1 MPEDTNGREK
11 SQRGM
16 KIATVV
22 MAALIIIGVGVALSG
37 GEPEGETA
45 LETSSLSWHERAATW
60 WSDTDFWP
68 FDEDEVVAVADDSG
82 DDILDTNLPADT
94 NPPPQRVG
102 TPTPVEPAPVA
113 AAPPSTTSAS
123 TTTVTATTN
132 GTTTVAT
139 TTTAKADDKKA
150 EAVKKP
156 IEIFQVSDKDTFE
169 IAGRPAI
176 SVFLTGVDTMSGSA
190 LIIVSGA
197 KAGNLTLKEG
207 EAPQAGWAV
216 IEDEQPLDLAKV
228 REAATHDE
236 LHPLKLGKNVE
247 GWCHRTGPY
256 DCRVPEKLAK
266 K

>member
-1 MPEDTNGREK
+1 MSDNTTDREK
-11 SQRGM
+11 NLSGM
-16 KIATVV
+16 RIATGV
-22 MAALIIIGVGVALSG
+22 MAVLIVIGAGVALYGDKS
-37 GEPEGETA
+37 EPEGETA
-45 LETSSLSWHERAATW
+45 LETSQLSWRERASAW
-60 WSDTDFWP
+60 WSETDFWP
-68 FDEDEVVAVADDSG
+68 YEEETVAVDE
-82 DDILDTNLPADT
+82 DTNLPADT
-94 NPPPQRVG
+94 NGAPKRVG
-102 TPTPVEPAPVA
+102 TPVEPPPVA
-113 AAPPSTTSAS
+113 AATPSAA
-123 TTTVTATTN
+123 TTTVTTKTDN

-139 TTTAKADDKKA
+139 TTTVAKADDKKA
-150 EAVKKP
+150 EAAKKP
-156 IEIFQVSDKDTFE
+156 IEIFQVSDKDVLE